1 MRIVLVG
8 NPNVG
13 KSTIFLQLTGVNVTI
28 SNYPGTTVDFTRGS
42 LTHGDRRV
50 EVIDAPGTYGLEGH
64 SEAERVAVELLEKG
78 DIILNVVDATN
89 LERNLNLTLQLLAL
103 GKPMVVALN
112 MWDETKHKGIEIE
125 AKKLSALLG
134 VPVVTTSGRTGE
146 GLAGL
151 PEALF
156 KARAASWPPMDSEQ
170 RWVKIGEI
178 IKQVQN
184 LAHRRHTW
192 LERLQ
197 DLSVHPFL
205 GFPLAILVLGGVF
218 RLIIGA
224 GEAVSDLIALGLQHV
239 YTPFILR
246 LHGALAGLPWLH
258 AVLLGRVTAAGFDYE
273 TAMGVLTTGV
283 FVAFGLVLPFV
294 FLFYSTLGFLE
305 DLGYLPRVAVLFDR
319 LLHRIGVHGYSVI
332 PMLLG
337 CGCNVPGVLAVR
349 NLESR
354 RERFITAV
362 IIATTIPCT
371 AQTAMVVRTVGER
384 APGYILLT
392 VFSLGAVWIVLGRI
406 LALTV
411 RGSTPTLLLEMPP
424 YRLPEPRLWAKK
436 TIMRTRCFLAEA
448 VPYFLGG
455 VAFVNLLQIAGAI
468 RFLGHLA
475 TPVIKGILGLP
486 AQAVAA
492 MIVGI
497 IRKDA
502 AMAMLAPLGLNDA
515 QIVVATLVLV
525 LYFPCVATF
534 AVLWRELGPRD
545 LAKAIGIMAITALS
559 TGGALRF
566 LLALVPNPLLL
577 AVLILGGAVLLA
589 IRRPSRDE
597 ESEAQEAPARSLVKE
612 K

>member
-1 MRIVLVG
+1 MQIVLVG

-28 SNYPGTTVDFTRGS
+28 SNYPGTTVDFTRGA
-42 LTHGDRRV
+42 LTYKGQRV
-50 EVIDAPGTYGLEGH
+50 VVIDAPGIYGLEGH

-78 DIILNVVDATN
+78 GIILNVVDATN

-112 MWDETKHKGIEIE
+112 MWDEAKHKGIEIE
-125 AKKLSALLG
+125 AEKLSALLG

-146 GLAGL
+146 GLAAL

-156 KARAASWPPMDSEQ
+156 KARSVTAWPPTDSTE
-170 RWVKIGEI
+170 RWAKIGEI
-178 IKQVQN
+178 VKQVQN
-184 LAHRRHTW
+184 LSHRRHTR

-197 DLSVHPFL
+197 DLSVHPCWGFFL
-205 GFPLAILVLGGVF
+205 ALFVLGSVF
-218 RLIIGA
+218 SLIIKA
-224 GEAVSDLIALGLQHV
+224 GEAVSGLIALGFTRF
-239 YTPFILR
+239 YTPFILWLDR
-246 LHGALAGLPWLH
+246 GLAGTPLLR
-258 AVLLGRVTAAGFDYE
+258 AVLLGEVTAAGFDYE
-273 TAMGVLTTGV
+273 SAMGVLTTGV

-455 VAFVNLLQIAGAI
+455 VALVNLLEVAGAI
-468 RFLGHLA
+468 RFLGRVA

-545 LAKAIGIMAITALS
+545 LAKAIGIMVITALS
-559 TGGALRF
+559 AGGALRF

-597 ESEAQEAPARSLVKE
+597 ESEA
-612 K
+612 